1 MTKLSLTVLFLTQ
14 GKSLLKNDR
23 KLKHMNGQI
32 LTELQNNAVPVLFD
46 LSYNLKELY
55 PSCYPQNISH
65 LRQQYF
71 ARHAKPLR
79 FCYGTIDLTQY
90 HQAEASYFMYVYCT
104 ILKNDIHTVE
114 QLEAFFT
121 WMSTI
126 VMDGFLEDTTSTME
140 LWDEVKS
147 LRYRKPNV
155 TFTPTIRSAHED
167 LFYDYLF
174 KVGNDVRR
182 LTIRKFIVIPG

>member
-1 MTKLSLTVLFLTQ
+1 M
-14 GKSLLKNDR
+14 LKNDR
-23 KLKHMNGQI
+23 KLKHMNRQI
-32 LTELQNNAVPVLFD
+32 LTELQNNPVPVLFD

-71 ARHAKPLR
+71 ARYARPLR

-104 ILKNDIHTVE
+104 ILKNDIRTVE
-114 QLEAFFT
+114 QLETFFT

-126 VMDGFLEDTTSTME
+126 VMDGFLYDVNSTME
-140 LWDEVKS
+140 LWETVKS
-147 LRYRKPNV
+147 LTYKKP
-155 TFTPTIRSAHED
+155 TIKFTPTVRDSHEE
-167 LFYDYLF
+167 LFYTYLF

-182 LTIRKFIVIPG
+182 RTMKQFVVIPG